1 MSIDP
6 YHFSHLVNLVI
17 CNPPTI
23 LPHISSLTAMGS
35 QTAQHFGFLP
45 PRCSLW
51 RFRQRYGHVNTS
63 ETPTRIQGAESAVW
77 FRWKLGRLETKWP
90 GFIKAHGAFVDHAQ
104 GLTIR
109 KKVCLFVCLLMGREN
124 SPCFLSSHPTILE
137 RLCGDGKM
145 ENCLL
150 EMYATSHFN
159 QSHPLSFQDSTM
171 ILFLKLP
178 YLART
183 TNTSGLINQN
193 HWPKKGDVPF
203 ISSSS
208 KGGTSTWVPS
218 QVPTFCIASG
228 KDLAM
233 DITSPTDFIW
243 VPKVRSTVGNL
254 SISQRGIFT
263 TQ

>member
-1 MSIDP
+1 
-6 YHFSHLVNLVI
+6 
-17 CNPPTI
+17 
-23 LPHISSLTAMGS
+23 MGS

-63 ETPTRIQGAESAVW
+63 ETPRQSRGL
-77 FRWKLGRLETKWP
+77 KLGRLETKWP

-150 EMYATSHFN
+150 EMYATSRFN

-171 ILFLKLP
+171 ILLLKLP

-193 HWPKKGDVPF
+193 HWPQKKVTFLSFLPP
-203 ISSSS
+203 S